1 MQLSV
6 AFFSNFFNAHQLPL
20 ALDLVDTLD
29 VDYSFI
35 AMRRVDGLA
44 GRACL
49 NDEYPF
55 VVRPYLGADEADE
68 AMKHA
73 VEDDMVVF
81 GDMEGDDR
89 FVRAR
94 AKTGKPFFRYTERI
108 LKRGDW
114 WRFAPPKIVRTHSRF
129 TRYQHSNMLMLCTG
143 AYACRDLCLSGFPED
158 KCLKWGYFPVL
169 DEKDSRV
176 ARLSE
181 SEPPVLFSAQR
192 LVSWKHVDLQIELA
206 RKLKDAGISFALKIA
221 GDGPMRSGIEC
232 SIRDFGLTDEVELLG
247 NLSPQRVSEFMLSSA
262 VFIATS
268 DRNEGWGATINEAM
282 ACGCCVVASDAMGSV
297 PWLVD
302 DGKTGLRFRSGSS
315 DSLFQSVAAALGDDG
330 LRARCG
336 ESAKKQVT
344 EGLWSSR
351 TAAERLVELSRKWL
365 DSGNVDLTA
374 SYSSGP
380 LSRCSADTSLHF

>member
-1 MQLSV
+1 MTLSIS
-6 AFFSNFFNAHQLPL
+6 FFSNFFNAHQAPM
-20 ALDLVDTLD
+20 ALDLVDTVD
-29 VDYSFI
+29 VNYSFI
-35 AMRRVDGLA
+35 AMRHIDGLA

-129 TRYQHSNMLMLCTG
+129 IRYRRSNMFMLCTG

-169 DEKDSRV
+169 YEKNSRV
-176 ARLSE
+176 VRPSE

-192 LVSWKHVDLQIELA
+192 LISWKHVDLQIELA
-206 RKLKDAGISFALKIA
+206 KKLKDAGISFAFKIA
-221 GDGPMRSGIEC
+221 GDGPMRSDIER
-232 SIRDFGLTDEVELLG
+232 SIRDFGLTDKVELLG
-247 NLSPQRVSEFMLSSA
+247 NLTPERVSELMCSSA
-262 VFIATS
+262 AFIATS

-282 ACGCCVVASDAMGSV
+282 ACGCCVIASDAMGSV

-302 DGKTGLRFRSGSS
+302 DAKTGLCFRSGSS
-315 DSLFQSVAAALGDDG
+315 DSLFQSVMTALGNDG

-336 ESAKKQVT
+336 DSAKKLVT

-351 TAAERLVELSRKWL
+351 TAAERFIEFSRKWL

>member
-1 MQLSV
+1 MTLSIS
-6 AFFSNFFNAHQLPL
+6 FFSNFFNAHQIPI
-20 ALDLVDTLD
+20 ALDLVNTLD
-29 VDYSFI
+29 VNYSFV
-35 AMRRVDGLA
+35 AMRRIDGLA

-55 VVRPYLGADEADE
+55 VVRPYLGASEADE

-73 VEDDMVVF
+73 VEDDIVVF
-81 GDMEGDDR
+81 GDMEGDER

-114 WRFAPPKIVRTHSRF
+114 WRFAPPKIARTHSRF
-129 TRYQHSNMLMLCTG
+129 TRYRRNNMFMLCTG

-169 DEKDSRV
+169 NEKDSRV
-176 ARLSE
+176 ARPSE

-221 GDGPMRSGIEC
+221 GDGPMRSDIDR
-232 SIRDFGLTDEVELLG
+232 SIREFGLTGEVELLG
-247 NLSPQRVSEFMLSSA
+247 NLTPERVSELMCSSTA
-262 VFIATS
+262 FIATA

-297 PWLVD
+297 PWLIN
-302 DGKTGLRFRSGSS
+302 DGKTGLCFRSGSS
-315 DSLFQSVAAALGDDG
+315 DSLFRSVTAALSDDG

-336 ESAKKQVT
+336 DSAKRLVT

-351 TAAERLVELSRKWL
+351 TAAERLVDFSGKWL
-365 DSGNVDLTA
+365 DSDTA
-374 SYSSGP
+374 GLAVSYSSGP

>member
-1 MQLSV
+1 MRLSV

-20 ALDLVDTLD
+20 ALDLVDTFD
-29 VDYSFI
+29 VNYSFI
-35 AMRRVDGLA
+35 AMCRVDGLT

-55 VVRPYLGADEADE
+55 VVRPYLGAGEADE
-68 AMKHA
+68 AMRHA

-81 GDMEGDDR
+81 GDMEGDDH

-114 WRFAPPKIVRTHSRF
+114 WRFVPPKIVRTHSRF
-129 TRYQHSNMLMLCTG
+129 TRYRRSNMFMLCTG

-169 DEKDSRV
+169 DDKNSRV
-176 ARLSE
+176 VRPSE
-181 SEPPVLFSAQR
+181 TELPVLFSAQR
-192 LVSWKHVDLQIELA
+192 LISWKHIDLQIELA
-206 RKLKDAGISFALKIA
+206 RKLKDAGISFAFKIA
-221 GDGPMRSGIEC
+221 GDGPMRPDIER
-232 SIRDFGLTDEVELLG
+232 SIRNFGLTDEVELLG
-247 NLSPQRVSEFMLSSA
+247 NLTPERVSELMCSSA

-302 DGKTGLRFRSGSS
+302 DGKTGLCFHSGSS
-315 DSLFQSVAAALGDDG
+315 DSLFRSVTAVLSDDG

-336 ESAKKQVT
+336 DSAKKLVT

-351 TAAERLVELSRKWL
+351 TAAERLVDFSRKWV
-365 DSGNVDLTA
+365 DSVDVDLTA

-380 LSRCSADTSLHF
+380 LSLCSSDTSLHF

>member
-1 MQLSV
+1 MTLSIS
-6 AFFSNFFNAHQLPL
+6 FFSNFFNAHQLPL

-29 VDYSFI
+29 VNYSFI

-55 VVRPYLGADEADE
+55 VLRPYLGADEADE

-129 TRYQHSNMLMLCTG
+129 IRYRRSNMFMLCTG

-169 DEKDSRV
+169 DEKNSRV
-176 ARLSE
+176 VRPSE

-192 LVSWKHVDLQIELA
+192 LISWKHVDLQIELA
-206 RKLKDAGISFALKIA
+206 RKLKDAGISFAFKIA
-221 GDGPMRSGIEC
+221 GDGPMRSDIER
-232 SIRDFGLTDEVELLG
+232 SIRDFGLNDKVELLG
-247 NLSPQRVSEFMLSSA
+247 NLTPERVSELMRSSA
-262 VFIATS
+262 AFIATS

-282 ACGCCVVASDAMGSV
+282 ACGCCVIASDAMGSV

-302 DGKTGLRFRSGSS
+302 DAKTGLCFRSGSS
-315 DSLFQSVAAALGDDG
+315 DSLFQSVTTALGNDG

-336 ESAKKQVT
+336 DSAKKLVT

-351 TAAERLVELSRKWL
+351 TAAERFIEFSRKWL
-365 DSGNVDLTA
+365 DSADVDLTDF
-374 SYSSGP
+374 YSSGP
-380 LSRCSADTSLHF
+380 LSCCSSDTLLHF

>member
-1 MQLSV
+1 MTLSIS
-6 AFFSNFFNAHQLPL
+6 FFSNFFNAHQLPL

-29 VDYSFI
+29 VSYSFI

-55 VVRPYLGADEADE
+55 VVRPYLGASEADE

-73 VEDDMVVF
+73 VEDDIVVF
-81 GDMEGDDR
+81 GDLEGDER

-114 WRFAPPKIVRTHSRF
+114 WRFAPPKIARTHSRF
-129 TRYQHSNMLMLCTG
+129 TRYRRNNMFMLCTG

-169 DEKDSRV
+169 NEMDSRV
-176 ARLSE
+176 ARPSE

-192 LVSWKHVDLQIELA
+192 LISWKHVDLQIELA
-206 RKLKDAGISFALKIA
+206 RKLKDAGISFAFKIA
-221 GDGPMRSGIEC
+221 GDGPMRSDIER
-232 SIRDFGLTDEVELLG
+232 SIRDFGLTDKVELLG
-247 NLSPQRVSEFMLSSA
+247 NLTPERVSELMCSSA
-262 VFIATS
+262 AFIATS

-282 ACGCCVVASDAMGSV
+282 ACGCCVIASDAMGSV

-302 DGKTGLRFRSGSS
+302 DAKTGLCFRSGSS
-315 DSLFQSVAAALGDDG
+315 DSLFQSVTTALGNDG

-336 ESAKKQVT
+336 DSAKKLVT

-351 TAAERLVELSRKWL
+351 TAAERFIEFSRKWL
-365 DSGNVDLTA
+365 DSADVDLTD

-380 LSRCSADTSLHF
+380 LSRCSSDTLLHF